1 MAARRSAVLV
11 SLLGLSVVLSAA
23 GCLNQVDQQT
33 EAHAADTRAKDDQA
47 TRIVKK
53 DEKDG
58 PKDTTPVVGRDSV
71 KADAGG

>member
-1 MAARRSAVLV
+1 MAARRSAVVV
-11 SLLGLSVVLSAA
+11 SVLGLSVLLSAA
-23 GCLNQVDQQT
+23 ACLNQVDQQT

-53 DEKDG
+53 DEKEG

-71 KADAGG
+71 KIDGG